1 MLFTSLIVQVV
12 MIVTLEKLN
21 VTYAQE
27 QNNTLVVIKKVLF
40 TTTLTSV
47 VVTVRLKIYSAPIM
61 IYLIKH

>member
-47 VVTVRLKIYSAPIM
+47 VITVRLKIYSAPIM

>member
-27 QNNTLVVIKKVLF
+27 QKNTLVVIKKVLF